1 MTARDYITAG
11 APAKNF
17 FRRAAAACPTPRRQ
31 VKFWRPV
38 FLKANFRGLGMVWLY
53 LLVCLLAG
61 ALMPLQAGVNAQ
73 LARWVGNPVSASLV
87 SFAVGTL
94 ALFAYSAA
102 TRPALPAAA
111 TVASAPWWV
120 WAGGLF
126 GAVFVTAAAAFAP
139 RLGAATFISITIA
152 GQMFVSILLDQF
164 GLVGFAARPATPLRL
179 VGALLLVAG
188 VLLIRKF

>member
-1 MTARDYITAG
+1 
-11 APAKNF
+11 
-17 FRRAAAACPTPRRQ
+17 
-31 VKFWRPV
+31 
-38 FLKANFRGLGMVWLY
+38 MVWLY

-73 LARWVGNPVSASLV
+73 LARWVGHPVNASLV
-87 SFAVGTL
+87 SFGVGTL

-102 TRPALPAAA
+102 TRPALPAASA
-111 TVASAPWWV
+111 LAAAPWWV
-120 WAGGLF
+120 WLGGLF

-152 GQMFVSILLDQF
+152 GQMVVSILLDHF
-164 GLVGFAARPATPLRL
+164 GLVGFAPRPATALRL
-179 VGALLLVAG
+179 LGALLLVAG

>member
-1 MTARDYITAG
+1 
-11 APAKNF
+11 
-17 FRRAAAACPTPRRQ
+17 
-31 VKFWRPV
+31 
-38 FLKANFRGLGMVWLY
+38 MVWVY
-53 LLVCLLAG
+53 LLVCLVAG
-61 ALMPLQAGVNAQ
+61 ALLPLQAGVNAQ
-73 LARWVGNPVSASLV
+73 LARWVGHPVNASLV

-94 ALFAYSAA
+94 ALLAYSAA
-102 TRPALPAAA
+102 TRPELPAAGA
-111 TVASAPWWV
+111 LAAAPWWA

-152 GQMFVSILLDQF
+152 GQMFVSILLDHF
-164 GLVGFAARPATPLRL
+164 GLVGFAARPATAPRL